1 MDNFVLMKYS
11 SEIEELS
18 KSLGW
23 TKTLFLGRDFVY
35 IETDK
40 KKELLNLVGKTKLLT
55 IFHAKSEEMLRFALE
70 KTKVDIV
77 LGAEEIN
84 PKESLHF
91 VRGGLDQI
99 TCKIASEREKKI
111 GFSFSSI
118 LEIKGREKLL
128 RRITF
133 NTKLCKKYGVPVIFS
148 TFAKSKSE
156 LRSAKDL
163 EAMFRI
169 ISRSA

>member
-1 MDNFVLMKYS
+1 MDNFVMMKYS
-11 SEIEELS
+11 KEIEELS

-23 TKTLFLGRDFVY
+23 ERTLFLDRDFTF

-40 KKELLNLVGKTKLLT
+40 KKELLNPSNKTKLLT
-55 IFHAKSEEMLRFALE
+55 VFHAKSEEMLRFALE
-70 KTKVDIV
+70 KSKVNIV

-99 TCKIASEREKKI
+99 TCKIAHNNDKKI

-118 LEIKGREKLL
+118 LNSKNKEKLL

-133 NTKLCKKYGVPVIFS
+133 NAKLCKKYNVFMFFS
-148 TFAKSKSE
+148 TFAKSKE
-156 LRSAKDL
+156 EIRSVKDL
-163 EAMFRI
+163 QIFAKQLKLN
-169 ISRSA
+169 